1 MNMQKIGTLVV
12 GIIFLGSTVAYAM
25 SFAFSNPQNQGILD
39 PVKGNEDAK
48 VTIVE
53 YSSYTCSFC
62 GEAEKTIGNILSN
75 YTGDVKVV
83 FKSFPTDDN
92 SLKILHA
99 AECANLQGKFWEYH
113 NRLFNTELPISND
126 DLTSIAKEIG
136 LDMDDFNNCRSLN
149 SVQREV
155 LNDRQEGIDK
165 GVEGIPTFFINDKK
179 VVGAQSYST
188 FKNIIERNL

>member
-1 MNMQKIGTLVV
+1 MNMQKVGTILV

-25 SFAFSNPQNQGILD
+25 SFAFSNPQNQGIPD
-39 PVKGNEDAK
+39 PVRGNEDAK

-53 YSSYTCSFC
+53 YSSYSCSLC
-62 GEAEKTIGNILSN
+62 GEAEKTIRNILSN
-75 YTGDVKVV
+75 YTGDVKLV

-92 SLKILHA
+92 SLEILHA
-99 AECANLQGKFWEYH
+99 AECAHLQGQFWKYH
-113 NRLFNTELPISND
+113 NRLFEIESPIND
-126 DLTSIAKEIG
+126 QDLTDIAEEIG
-136 LDMDDFNNCRSLN
+136 LNREDFNDCRRLN

-165 GVEGIPTFFINDKK
+165 GVERIPTFFINGEK

-188 FKNIIERNL
+188 FENIIGKHL